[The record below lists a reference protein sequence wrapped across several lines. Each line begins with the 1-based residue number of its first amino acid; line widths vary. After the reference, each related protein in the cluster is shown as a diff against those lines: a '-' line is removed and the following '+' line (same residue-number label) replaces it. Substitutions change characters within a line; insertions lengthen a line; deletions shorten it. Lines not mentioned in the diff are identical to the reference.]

1 MVQWTILIAISLA
14 IFHQT
19 SFPISSGARAAAI
32 GLLFPGAGFIACG
45 NLAGAVAFAFTW
57 ICFPAAL
64 FAVSFVDSAKQIT
77 LTAE

>member
-1 MVQWTILIAISLA
+1 MVQWTTLTVISLA
-14 IFHQT
+14 IFHQI

-45 NLAGAVAFAFTW
+45 NFVGAIAFAFTW

-64 FAVSFVDSAKQIT
+64 FAVSFADSTKQIT
-77 LTAE
+77 LITE

>member
-1 MVQWTILIAISLA
+1 MLQWTTLTAISLA
-14 IFHQT
+14 IFHQN
-19 SFPISSGARAAAI
+19 SFPVSSGARAAAI

-64 FAVSFVDSAKQIT
+64 FAVSFTESIKQIT
-77 LTAE
+77 LTTE